1 MQFDFATHLGAIER
15 SVTNLERDGAPAKG
29 VTLSRTYETSVE
41 DLWDAVTNA
50 ERIPRWFLPIKGDLK
65 LGGKYQLE
73 GNAGGTITDCDAPRF
88 FAATWEFGGG
98 VSWIEVR
105 IAAEGDSSR
114 LTLCHIAPVNEFWDQ
129 FGPGAVGVG
138 WDLGLVGLSY
148 HLAGHTIEKFDETAF
163 ATSEEGRALIGG
175 ASDDWARAAVE
186 AGDDAVAAQKAA
198 KATTAFYTG
207 QPAPEA

>member
-1 MQFDFATHLGAIER
+1 MHFDFATHLGAIER
-15 SVTNLERDGAPAKG
+15 SVSNLERDGAPAKG
-29 VTLSRTYETSVE
+29 VTLSRTYATTVE

-50 ERIPRWFLPIKGDLK
+50 ERIPRWFLPINGDLK

-73 GNAGGTITDCDAPRF
+73 GNASGTITDCDAPTF

-105 IAAEGDSSR
+105 IEAEGNGAR

-129 FGPGAVGVG
+129 YGPGAVGVG
-138 WDLGLVGLSY
+138 WDLGLVGLVY
-148 HLAGHTIEKFDETAF
+148 HLAGSTMEKFDETAF
-163 ATSEEGRALIGG
+163 ATSEEGRAFIGG
-175 ASDDWARAAVE
+175 ASDDWARAAID
-186 AGDDAVAAQKAA
+186 AGDDAAAARKAA